1 MDGAS
6 MQEFHKHTRYKNKR
20 GLLFTLAN
28 ESDGSFP
35 TWKGD
40 AHLTAQKMVLFTE
53 YMRCSEVSV
62 AWWQHQGA

>member
-6 MQEFHKHTRYKNKR
+6 MQEFHRHTRYKNKL

-35 TWKGD
+35 IWKGD

-53 YMRCSEVSV
+53 
-62 AWWQHQGA
+62 